1 MQRKTTILLVGA
13 VVAILALGLIAPAV
27 SADGTDD
34 TQTTEDGE
42 VQNATEVQAQYM
54 AEWME
59 TRMGPDGVESFEEQT
74 GTTVHEVA
82 YALVDNMR
90 PVNTTWSASPGSP
103 QYGPGTGYGYQA
115 PGEGYGPVMPHGGY
129 GPMMPHGGYGPMM
142 PHGGYGPMVPGGNGY
157 APGPWGADNP
167 GTGFGPNNGTGSS
180 GYWNGGSDSGGF
192 GSGGFGSGGY
202 GPGMGGPGMGGG
214 MGGGW

>member
-1 MQRKTTILLVGA
+1 MQRKTTIVLVGA
-13 VVAILALGLIAPAV
+13 LVAILALGLIAPAV

-42 VQNATEVQAQYM
+42 AQNATEVQAQYM

-74 GTTVHEVA
+74 GTTVDEVA
-82 YALVDNMR
+82 SALVDNMR
-90 PVNTTWSASPGSP
+90 PVNNTWSASPGSP

-115 PGEGYGPVMPHGGY
+115 PGGY

-142 PHGGYGPMVPGGNGY
+142 PGGNGY

-167 GTGFGPNNGTGSS
+167 GTGFGPGDGTGSG
-180 GYWNGGSDSGGF
+180 GYWNG